1 MSRLKYSQNTSQ
13 AQFNAQYLDDSTR
26 WETVGIFFTAV
37 ARATFDVK
45 FYPTLYKDA
54 AELLG
59 LREFAA
65 DISDSCL
72 DLCLK
77 LDCMNDLQLVLQ
89 YENFIVHSYVDG
101 DQSYTSWRRLGDVI
115 ASVYAL
121 GYHQKI
127 ETNRHT
133 PFFLAELRRAAFAT
147 IYSAD
152 KNVAIFLGRPPRMS
166 KRFCYFQTPMTE
178 PLDQYETAYKWPPG
192 VEISYRAEMR
202 WSALCA
208 CLKEEVME
216 LLFKKRSGEILEKA
230 SSIRSR
236 ATAQWDALPSHFKL
250 SSSLKQTTQSPFS
263 RDFLASVRLNHLHIV
278 FLLNLLSLDRLLEPD
293 DAMVDV
299 SQNMLGLVSEVVLLR
314 DQLANSGTGLVWK
327 CCRT

>member
-1 MSRLKYSQNTSQ
+1 M
-13 AQFNAQYLDDSTR
+13 
-26 WETVGIFFTAV
+26 
-37 ARATFDVK
+37 
-45 FYPTLYKDA
+45 
-54 AELLG
+54 
-59 LREFAA
+59 
-65 DISDSCL
+65 
-72 DLCLK
+72 
-77 LDCMNDLQLVLQ
+77 
-89 YENFIVHSYVDG
+89 
-101 DQSYTSWRRLGDVI
+101 I

-230 SSIRSR
+230 RSVTNLFCNDSAMVTEVCSSIRSR
-236 ATAQWDALPSHFKL
+236 AIAQWDALPSHFKL

-278 FLLNLLSLDRLLEPD
+278 FLLNLLSLDRLSEPD

-327 CCRT
+327 VIKRHLCESLNPLFTRLLGCVLWPPCRGHHFAVYAEVQFSITSYSAAEPQHTRSRGGHG